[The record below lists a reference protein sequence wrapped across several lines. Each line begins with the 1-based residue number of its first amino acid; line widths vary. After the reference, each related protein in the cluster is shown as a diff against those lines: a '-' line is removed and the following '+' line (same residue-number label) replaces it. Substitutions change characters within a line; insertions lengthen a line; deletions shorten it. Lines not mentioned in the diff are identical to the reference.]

1 MNNIHNQLDYNLT
14 SLEERLAYLQ
24 NNIPLSRLT
33 TEELE
38 LCTNYV
44 LYAADLKYKPED
56 NLELLEELDYNLAQV
71 ESSLIQKKNLPVD
84 WAASDLSNLAAT
96 YQSLTLKIEHLKSAN
111 MPPLDKAKLLK
122 FYQKWRSSVVA
133 DAHLYPSQE
142 AIGYYTSTDKFYDTT
157 NSAAEEVYRII
168 NFSDPYH
175 LRSILLEWH
184 NLHSSPDMEPLL
196 DFFNLIYWSTPMKPW
211 ERHLL
216 ERWKDKVDGLKNLD
230 IQQDL
235 WLTTGRLINHH
246 NYLNQAVVRLCQRMT
261 DTYYALQAEKH
272 FAGQSAYWKYCPVC
286 GRWKIDLAPFWKKQ
300 EYGEGETN
308 TKKQE
313 MCESC
318 RLAEKIEVGKK
329 LTAKNLND
337 TQLSNLE
344 KRIAEFELMQQ
355 WTLYKSGLVESW
367 TAKKRQLSNLN
378 AMPKNKPLKNTFG
391 YTIEQATDAADNV
404 ANFYLLSLMNQ
415 LETEGV
421 ANLKHE
427 YKQLNG
433 KIKTGTTETI
443 ASLMGRYVA
452 NNYNFSSSFDSTTE
466 IEEEY
471 IPLLKF
477 LTRHYAEKMGD
488 YLVLKYKTMP
498 FFGIPEIKVKAK
510 RRS

>member
-1 MNNIHNQLDYNLT
+1 MHNIHSQLDYNLT

-24 NNIPLSRLT
+24 KYIPLTRLT
-33 TEELE
+33 GEELE

-56 NLELLEELDYNLAQV
+56 NLELVEALDYNLAKV
-71 ESSLIQKKNLPVD
+71 ENTFIQKKNLPID
-84 WAASDLSNLAAT
+84 WTKPDLSNLAAT
-96 YQSLTLKIEHLKSAN
+96 HKSLTLKIEHLKTAN
-111 MPPLDKAKLLK
+111 LPPLEKAKLLK

-142 AIGYYTSTDKFYDTT
+142 AIGYYSTTDKFYDTT

-184 NLHSSPDMEPLL
+184 NLHSSADMEPLL
-196 DFFNLIYWSTPMKPW
+196 NFFNLIYWSTPMKPW

-216 ERWKDKVDGLKNLD
+216 ERWKDKVDGLKNLN

-272 FAGQSAYWKYCPVC
+272 FADQPAYWKYCPVC

-329 LTAKNLND
+329 LTAKNLNS
-337 TQLSNLE
+337 TQLANLE

-367 TAKKRQLSNLN
+367 TAKKRQLNVLESASNSEADLTT
-378 AMPKNKPLKNTFG
+378 NK
-391 YTIEQATDAADNV
+391 
-404 ANFYLLSLMNQ
+404 YLLSLMSQ
-415 LETEGV
+415 LETEGK
-421 ANLKHE
+421 AAFKSE

-433 KIKTGTTETI
+433 KIQSGTTETI

-452 NNYNFSSSFDSTTE
+452 NNYSFSSSFDTTTE

-477 LTRHYAEKMGD
+477 LTRHYAEQMGD
-488 YLVLKYKTMP
+488 HLVLKYKTMP
-498 FFGIPEIKVKAK
+498 FFGIPKVKIKAK